1 MTNRHK
7 SDWDH
12 SCSNSDSSAASTS
25 SGEIDCEI
33 VDNNSSEEEIDEQS
47 HESALLRNQSDPS
60 SSSQSVPSSA
70 PTETGSDKTASN
82 YFILSLIIV
91 TVLGALLDLQQVQK
105 HPTKPSDIKETD
117 LMPFKSLTSN
127 VCKWFRLAE

>member
-12 SCSNSDSSAASTS
+12 SCSNSDSSASSIS

-70 PTETGSDKTASN
+70 PTETGSDKTVSN
-82 YFILSLIIV
+82 YFILSLLIIKI
-91 TVLGALLDLQQVQK
+91 LGAMLDLQQVPK
-105 HPTKPSDIKETD
+105 HLTKPSEI
-117 LMPFKSLTSN
+117 L
-127 VCKWFRLAE
+127 